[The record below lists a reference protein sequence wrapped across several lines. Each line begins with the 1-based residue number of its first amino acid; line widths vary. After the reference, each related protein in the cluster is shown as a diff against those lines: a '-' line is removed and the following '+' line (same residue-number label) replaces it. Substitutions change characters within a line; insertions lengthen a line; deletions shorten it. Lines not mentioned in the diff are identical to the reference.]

1 MSTMPIPVGRGR
13 SSSFPS
19 GRGRGVSSTASLGLA
34 LTWLAALTLLGCGG
48 SSKGAKDATGAGE
61 KGATAWK
68 DKTRAQR
75 MDWMGLQVF
84 PKMKS
89 AFKELDGSR
98 FADFKCQ
105 TCHSDEMEMLD
116 FKMPNE
122 KIYALPRTNTVQS
135 AREYDEKVTEFMLN
149 TVTPR
154 MAELLDMP
162 VYNPETKT
170 GFGCFNCHPAEGD

>member
-1 MSTMPIPVGRGR
+1 MSTMPIPSHGYGRFFWLRAFLARG
-13 SSSFPS
+13 SS
-19 GRGRGVSSTASLGLA
+19 LA
-34 LTWLAALTLLGCGG
+34 LALPLLAALGCGG
-48 SSKGAKDATGAGE
+48 ATKGAEGAE
-61 KGATAWK
+61 GASAGKSEILWK

-75 MDWMGLQVF
+75 IDWMGLQVF

-89 AFKELDGSR
+89 VFQGLDDSR

-105 TCHSDEMEMLD
+105 TCHGDEMEMVD
-116 FKMPNE
+116 FKMPNT

-135 AREYDEKVTEFMLN
+135 AREYDEKVTELMLN

-162 VYNPETKT
+162 VYDAQTKS
-170 GFGCFNCHPAEGD
+170 GFGCFGCHPSE